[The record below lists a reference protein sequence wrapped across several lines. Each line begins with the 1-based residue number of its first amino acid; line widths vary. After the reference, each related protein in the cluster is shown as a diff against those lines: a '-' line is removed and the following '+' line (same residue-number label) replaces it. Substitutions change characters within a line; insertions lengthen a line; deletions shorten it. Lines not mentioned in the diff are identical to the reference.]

1 MKIMIIIIRCRVV
14 LTAMLALFLVFLL
27 FSSFFQSHD
36 HHKSSKEISLSR
48 KLLSQS
54 MDSIISTRRVG
65 KLSGSKKQNKK
76 VVFVQQSLRKAP
88 PSVPN
93 PTQNK

>member
-1 MKIMIIIIRCRVV
+1 
-14 LTAMLALFLVFLL
+14 MLALFLVFLL
-27 FSSFFQSHD
+27 FSSFFHSHD
-36 HHKSSKEISLSR
+36 HHKSSKEIGLSR

-65 KLSGSKKQNKK
+65 SKKQHKK